1 MGAAFALAAAGRG
14 TGAGVA
20 AALGA
25 DDADDPADGS
35 GVMMLTGG
43 IDADEGNSALV
54 GFPVGTDDGSPVKTA
69 AALVGKVEP
78 FSVAATGAPPHVAA

>member
-14 TGAGVA
+14 TGEGVA

-25 DDADDPADGS
+25 DDADEAADGS

-54 GFPVGTDDGSPVKTA
+54 GLPVGVDDGSPVKAA
-69 AALVGKVEP
+69 AALAGEIEP
-78 FSVAATGAPPHVAA
+78 DSVAAADAPPHAAA